1 MADAEVS
8 QPSSIASAPSDTD
21 TAQHANNGSNESS
34 SSSDADI
41 PVENSTP
48 DVTELEIAEKLPATD
63 DAEANV
69 PEALSAA
76 AVPEPAIPVTLPT
89 PTSQPSAPPLA
100 PVAIFNPIIPSTT
113 QAASLPK
120 ARLPHDT
127 TGILEDRIKEDP
139 RGDLDAWLALIN
151 EHRKRNK
158 LDDARGVY
166 DRFFKAFPQAVSP
179 LNFFHSKL
187 LTFCRPKYGYNGP
200 TWSLRMTTLLALS
213 TSSVHLCCPFS
224 VSNSG
229 LST

>member
-8 QPSSIASAPSDTD
+8 QPSSITSEASDTD
-21 TAQHANNGSNESS
+21 MAQRANNGSNESNT
-34 SSSDADI
+34 SSDVDI

-48 DVTELEIAEKLPATD
+48 DVTELEIAEKLPAADDTD
-63 DAEANV
+63 ANI
-69 PEALSAA
+69 PQTLSAA
-76 AVPEPAIPVTLPT
+76 EIPQPAIQVTLPT
-89 PTSQPSAPPLA
+89 PASQPSSAQPA
-100 PVAIFNPIIPSTT
+100 PVANSNPIIPSTT

-158 LDDARGVY
+158 LDDARAVY
-166 DRFFKAFPQAVSP
+166 DRFFKVFPQAVGP
-179 LNFFHSKL
+179 LNSLHLSL
-187 LTFCRPKYGYNGP
+187 LTFRRPKYGYSGLI
-200 TWSLRMTTLLALS
+200 WSSRTTTLLALNM
-213 TSSVHLCCPFS
+213 SSVHLCCPFS
-224 VSNSG
+224 ASNSG